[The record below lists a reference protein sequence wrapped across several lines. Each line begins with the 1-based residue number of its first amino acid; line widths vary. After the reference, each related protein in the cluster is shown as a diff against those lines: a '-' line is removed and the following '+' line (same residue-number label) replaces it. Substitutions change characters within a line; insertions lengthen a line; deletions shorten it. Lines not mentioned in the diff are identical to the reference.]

1 MGGIVEFAMKAVST
15 LVNPIGS
22 LLDKAGLDP
31 FHIAQ
36 SQGVDPLGLLS
47 QDKTIASVTDSASAP
62 ATDPNLV
69 MPVAD
74 AAEIARVRRR
84 RALLAMQEGT
94 GRANTMLSQ
103 TGSDNVFGG

>member
-1 MGGIVEFAMKAVST
+1 MGDVVKLAKKAVST
-15 LVNPIGS
+15 LVNPIGN

-31 FHIAQ
+31 LHLA
-36 SQGVDPLGLLS
+36 SKAGVDPLNLLS
-47 QDKTIASVTDSASAP
+47 QNKTISSVTDSANAP